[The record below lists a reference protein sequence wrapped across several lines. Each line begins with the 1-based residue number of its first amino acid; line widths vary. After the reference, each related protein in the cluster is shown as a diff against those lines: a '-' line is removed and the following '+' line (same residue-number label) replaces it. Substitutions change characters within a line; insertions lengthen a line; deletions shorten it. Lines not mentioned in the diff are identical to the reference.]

1 MSDRNLEGKVAV
13 VTGGSRGIGLATVK
27 ALVEAGARVVML
39 ARGEDRLRKEAATI
53 GERALPLVTDI
64 TNPKSVQRAFEEIQ
78 SRYEHIDIL
87 VNNAGTARVKHLEEC
102 SDEDVML
109 QVGTNYL
116 GPIWCTRAAIPLLK
130 QAGGGDIL
138 NVSSESILD
147 PYPLLTLYASSKAGL
162 ATFSEA
168 MNRELRPDDIRVSLL
183 IVGRTATEFNA
194 EWTEEEITR
203 GYAVW
208 EAEGF
213 LKTNSQQTRMDADD
227 VADSILYALTRPRS
241 QVMDVFRV
249 RTRD

>member
-1 MSDRNLEGKVAV
+1 MRHRGLEDKVAV
-13 VTGGSRGIGLATVK
+13 VTGGSRGIGLATSK
-27 ALVEAGARVVML
+27 ALVAQGARVVML
-39 ARGEDRLRKEAATI
+39 ARGEERLREEAAAI
-53 GERALPLVTDI
+53 GDSALPLVADVTSPDG
-64 TNPKSVQRAFEEIQ
+64 VRQAFATIAD
-78 SRYEHIDIL
+78 RYGRIDVL
-87 VNNAGTARVKHLEEC
+87 VNNAGTARAKPLEEC
-102 SDEDVML
+102 SDSDVML

-116 GPIWCTRAAIPLLK
+116 APIWCTRAAIPLLK
-130 QAGGGDIL
+130 RAGGGDIL

-183 IVGRTATEFNA
+183 IVGRTATEFNR
-194 EWTEEEITR
+194 EWTEDEISR

-213 LKTNSQQTRMDADD
+213 IKSDSEQTRMDAGD
-227 VADSILYALTRPRS
+227 VADSIVYAVTRPRS
-241 QVMDVFRV
+241 QVLDVFRV